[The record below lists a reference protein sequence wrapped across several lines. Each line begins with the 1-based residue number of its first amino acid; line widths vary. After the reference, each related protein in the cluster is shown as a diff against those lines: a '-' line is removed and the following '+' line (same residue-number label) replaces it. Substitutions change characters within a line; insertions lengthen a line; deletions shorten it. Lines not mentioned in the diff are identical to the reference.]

1 MGPRLSLKES
11 REDMGV
17 WRGSRKV
24 AAPAGR
30 RGQAYILTLQ
40 LVGKSESPDSWVL
53 TSSSLK

>member
-17 WRGSRKV
+17 WKGRRKV
-24 AAPAGR
+24 AARAGR
-30 RGQAYILTLQ
+30 RGQVYILTLR